1 MTTEKT
7 AAKNSS
13 PVFNCWAYS
22 GFVVLSF
29 YFLFVNHDILS
40 AASNLGIAMIFD
52 PFNQSIKWAD
62 RKNFQKAWLLVHL
75 LLTLTLLVYG
85 LLIKG

>member
-7 AAKNSS
+7 TAKDIS
-13 PVFNCWAYS
+13 PAINRWAYG
-22 GFVVLSF
+22 GFILLSF
-29 YFLFVNHDILS
+29 YFLFVNNDVLT

-52 PFNQSIKWAD
+52 PFNQSTKWVD
-62 RKNFQKAWLLVHL
+62 RKTWQKAWLLVHVF
-75 LLTLTLLVYG
+75 LTLALLGYG